1 MVVIESVLNPVYAND
16 VGNSIVCM
24 VKFSHLPEAVPFGAT
39 SYDTEEYGVQL
50 FNSLVAG
57 DFGLIAPYVDTVIPV
72 VEMVA

>member
-1 MVVIESVLNPVYAND
+1 
-16 VGNSIVCM
+16 M